1 MRRLGM
7 IFMILCFCISAE
19 AQIMIVPRE
28 KLESVNN
35 PKLSVDAASLK
46 FETTTI
52 SAEPMSEDDPVQ
64 TYIFAFENIG
74 KDTIL
79 INRLVST
86 CSCAAAVCRDK
97 TLSPGQSSEIL
108 VSYNPKGHPGR
119 FERRIFL
126 YTGDEESPSAVLKL
140 NVVVS
145 RGKDKSGL
153 YPVSMGNIR
162 IRRNEVSFQ
171 KGILSVERCLFI
183 NVSDKPLTLECQ
195 KALLPAC
202 LDFQVKPQTVEPGA
216 EGEIIIKYDPSKGGE
231 RNVMP
236 VVIQGLGVPPSQS
249 AITVNIK

>member
-1 MRRLGM
+1 MRRLTV

-46 FETTTI
+46 FETMVL

-64 TYIFAFENIG
+64 TFVFPFQNIG
-74 KDTIL
+74 KDTIR

-86 CSCAAAVCRDK
+86 CSCAAAVCHDK
-97 TLSPGQSSEIL
+97 KLAPGQTSEIA

-140 NVVVS
+140 NVTVS

-162 IRRNEVSFQ
+162 IRRNEINFQ

-195 KALLPAC
+195 KALLPPC
-202 LDFQVKPQTVEPGA
+202 LDFQVKPQTVGPGE
-216 EGEIIIKYDPSKGGE
+216 EGEIIIKYDPVKGGE
-231 RNVMP
+231 RDMMP